1 MQEYHHN
8 NIHLYRRDCMEALAE
23 MPDNALDLAIV
34 DPEYGIGMDGG
45 QMGKNFFKKKE
56 WDQQPPPPEYFQ
68 QLTRV
73 SKNQIIWGGNYFA
86 DLLPT
91 SSGWILWDKGQDGT
105 NWSHGELAWT
115 SYAKP
120 LQVFRYKNQGNF
132 VGFPGKIT
140 TKTKK
145 QEDKKIHPTQKP
157 IALYE
162 WLLENY
168 TKSGQTILDTHLG
181 SGSIAI
187 ACEKMGYSLTGFEID
202 QEYFDGA
209 VDRFKKHLKQPRL
222 DFSTPT
228 PLPEQLTIPD
238 E

>member
-23 MPDNALDLAIV
+23 MPDNAFDFAIV
-34 DPEYGIGMDGG
+34 DPPYGVGDTFRFGSSGAIKGKLNRIHNPMDWD
-45 QMGKNFFKKKE
+45 NEIPPKK
-56 WDQQPPPPEYFQ
+56 YFIELQ
-68 QLTRV
+68 RV
-73 SKNQIIWGGNYFA
+73 SKNQIIWGANYFNCF
-86 DLLPT
+86 T
-91 SSGWILWDKGQDGT
+91 NDGGALI
-105 NWSHGELAWT
+105 W
-115 SYAKP
+115 
-120 LQVFRYKNQGNF
+120 YKNRGGNTMSQCE
-132 VGFPGKIT
+132 VASVSNQKKVDYVAIQILTGFCAK
-140 TKTKK
+140 
-145 QEDKKIHPTQKP
+145 EERIHPTQKP

-162 WLLENY
+162 WLLTNY
-168 TKSGQTILDTHLG
+168 AKPNQKILDTHLG